1 MCFEI
6 SNNKLIKYT
15 EEPGITDITI
25 PYGVTNICNEA
36 FEYCTSLQRV
46 VIPNSVTSIGDGAF
60 VGCTS
65 LESITVGNSVT
76 NIGDYA
82 FEQCLSLQKINIPN
96 SVKYMGCGTFID
108 CTSLKNVT
116 INSDNIN
123 NIKELDIPSS
133 VIIKCNPDSITDKAA
148 KAAGYTTT
156 PIMTPLQEALL
167 SAKESIN
174 TKDNKQNFYDR

>member
-1 MCFEI
+1 MGFKIED
-6 SNNKLIKYT
+6 NTLIRYT
-15 EEPGITDITI
+15 QEPGVTD
-25 PYGVTNICNEA
+25 
-36 FEYCTSLQRV
+36 V

-96 SVKYMGCGTFID
+96 SVKYIGCGTFID

-116 INSDNIN
+116 INSNNIN
-123 NIKELDIPSS
+123 NIKELGIPKLA
-133 VIIKCNPDSITDKAA
+133 IIKCNPDSITDKAA
-148 KAAGYTTT
+148 KAAGYATE
-156 PIMTPLQEALL
+156 PIMTPLQKALL
-167 SAKESIN
+167 QAKEIIVQ
-174 TKDNKQNFYDR
+174 DNKNASSLNLER